1 MRETLRKINE
11 IFSRRMKLTVIAAT
25 FVSVA
30 IALLDT
36 AAIALVY
43 PVVELAVGGEV
54 TDGVLERISVVLG
67 EPEPARLTI
76 ILTVTVVTLFVVK
89 DVFSLAYSWWLSGF
103 KAVERVK
110 LQTRVLQHFL
120 GAPYTEISRRSSSDM
135 IRALFDAI
143 TQLFGSTVFGLM
155 SLVSNVVSI
164 FAIVAALLI
173 AAPVP
178 TVVVLLYF
186 GLTAL
191 VYFTVIKPIAL
202 RAGQASAEAS
212 MDGWRTALA
221 ALGGIK
227 ELSLRQT
234 GAFFIER
241 FHDAILRGA
250 RAGRTA
256 EFIGGL
262 PRYLLEIL
270 FILAI
275 GVFLVLATQ
284 SQSGAATL
292 GAVSV
297 FVVAGFRVI
306 PSVTGLLGNLTQL
319 RFGAPYLDIV
329 VAEIRQARLNRA
341 STDESGP
348 RLPFTRLLEVDGVS
362 FRYPSGGRDVLQD
375 VSISVPHGA
384 SVALVGSSGAGKTTL
399 VDIILGLHKP
409 TVGRIIVDGVE
420 IAGRRPRWQQNLGYV
435 AQDIFLLDATLAENI
450 AFDKDRADIDPA
462 LLTQAIRQAQLEELV
477 AELPDGVESQ
487 LGERGARLSGG
498 QRQRVGIARALYRRP
513 ELLVL
518 DEATSALDNETEHRI
533 SQTIAALHGQIT
545 VIIIA
550 HRLSTIRHCDQVV
563 FLSEGRVDA
572 VGTFDEVR
580 ARSAEFARLAWLGS
594 LDAPFE
600 DEAASSDAPFE
611 DEAAWSDARAE
622 ESDDS
627 GGQSMTSE

>member
-1 MRETLRKINE
+1 
-11 IFSRRMKLTVIAAT
+11 MKLTVIAAT

-54 TDGVLERISVVLG
+54 TGGVLNRISTLLG
-67 EPEPARLTI
+67 EAEPRRLTV
-76 ILTVTVVTLFVVK
+76 ILTVTVVALFVIK
-89 DVFSLAYSWWLSGF
+89 DVFALVYSWWLSGF
-103 KAVERVK
+103 KALERVR
-110 LQTRVLQHFL
+110 LQTRMLRHFL
-120 GAPYTEISRRSSSDM
+120 EAPYTEISRRSSSDM
-135 IRALFDAI
+135 IRTLSDAI
-143 TQLFGSTVFGLM
+143 TQVFGTTVFGLM
-155 SLVSNVVSI
+155 SLVSNVMSI
-164 FAIVAALLI
+164 IAIVVALLI
-173 AAPVP
+173 SAPIP
-178 TVVVLLYF
+178 TLVVLVYF
-186 GLTAL
+186 GLTTL

-202 RAGQASAEAS
+202 RAGLASAQASV
-212 MDGWRTALA
+212 DGWRTALA

-234 GAFFIER
+234 GAFFVER

-256 EFIGGL
+256 EFLSGL

-275 GVFLVLATQ
+275 GVFLVLATRA
-284 SQSGAATL
+284 QSGAATL

-306 PSVTGLLGNLTQL
+306 PAVTGLLGNLTQL

-329 VAEIRQARLNRA
+329 VAEIREARRNRA
-341 STDESGP
+341 SSDESGP
-348 RLPFTRLLEVDGVS
+348 RLPFARLLEVDGVS
-362 FRYPSGGRDVLQD
+362 FRYPAGSREVLRDVT
-375 VSISVPHGA
+375 VSIPHGS

-399 VDIILGLHKP
+399 ADIMLGLHQP
-409 TVGRIIVDGVE
+409 TAGRIVVDDVD

-563 FLSEGRVDA
+563 FMSEGRVDA
-572 VGTFDEVR
+572 VGSFDEVR
-580 ARSAEFARLAWLGS
+580 ARSAEFARLVRLGS
-594 LDAPFE
+594 LETPGPSTRFE
-600 DEAASSDAPFE
+600 QGDHP
-611 DEAAWSDARAE
+611 
-622 ESDDS
+622 
-627 GGQSMTSE
+627 